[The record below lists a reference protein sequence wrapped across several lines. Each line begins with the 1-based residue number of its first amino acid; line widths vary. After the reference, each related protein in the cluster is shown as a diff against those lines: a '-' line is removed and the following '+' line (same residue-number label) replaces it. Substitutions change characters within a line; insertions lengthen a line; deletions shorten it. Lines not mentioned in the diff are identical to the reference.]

1 MNEDLSIT
9 TERIDDFVVL
19 LSLMQQMDLPGI
31 LDRHLARHWLQ
42 QGLSWGW
49 TASIWL
55 AHIVSQGDHRK
66 VTVRDWVRQAHSV
79 LEEVSGLDIRET
91 DFTDDRLTIVLRH
104 LSDEARWQAIEQ
116 ELGQHLVRV
125 YDLEEQPIRV
135 DATTV
140 SGYRDGGEESLW
152 QFGHSKDDPTLR
164 QIKAM
169 MATLDPL
176 GLPLALD
183 VVSGEQ
189 ADDPLYIPIIDRV
202 LACLGRQGLLIVGDC
217 KMSALATR
225 GHLQAQQQYY
235 LTPLSLLG
243 ETAQQ
248 MPAWIEAGVAQGD
261 DLTEVRSE
269 DGKQILAQGYEVS
282 RTCVCGALS
291 WQERVLVVCSHAY
304 AQTQRRQLEER
315 LDKAQAALLALTPP
329 VGRGKRQIT
338 QEAALQSAAEAVLA
352 KHRVVGLLTY
362 TYQRESEQEVS
373 FVGRGRG
380 GVNRQQQVSERV
392 RYQITTV
399 QRNEAAVAHLV
410 STLGWRAY
418 ATNAPKPRLSLSQ
431 AVREYRHEYHIEHG
445 FGRLK
450 GAPLSIAPMFV
461 KRDDQVVGL
470 THLLSVALRVLSLL
484 EFVVRRSLK
493 QQETT
498 LAGLYKD
505 NPRKATATPTAE
517 RLLQAFVPI
526 TLTQVQ
532 LPDQTVRHV
541 TPLTPVQEQILRLL
555 GFSADLYVGL
565 ARRIPQTAFPLRE

>member
-304 AQTQRRQLEER
+304 AQTQRRQFEER

>member
-1 MNEDLSIT
+1 MKEELSLT

-19 LSLMQQMDLPGI
+19 LRLMQQMELPGI
-31 LDRHLARHWLQ
+31 LDRHLPRHWLQ

-66 VTVRDWVRQAHSV
+66 LTVRDWVRQAHDT
-79 LEEVSGLDIRET
+79 LEQVTGLDIRET

-104 LSDEARWQAIEQ
+104 LADAARWQAIEQ

-125 YDLEEQPIRV
+125 YELEEQPIRV

-140 SGYRDGGEESLW
+140 SGYRDGGEDSLW
-152 QFGHSKDDPTLR
+152 QFGHSKDDPALR

-189 ADDPLYIPIIDRV
+189 ADDPLYIPTIDRV
-202 LACLGRQGLLIVGDC
+202 LRCLGRTGLLFVGDS

-225 GHLQAQQQYY
+225 AHLQAHGQYY
-235 LTPLSLLG
+235 LTPLALVG

-248 MPAWIEAGVAQGD
+248 MPGWIQAGVAQGEA
-261 DLTEVRSE
+261 LTQVQSE
-269 DGKQILAQGYEVS
+269 DEQHMLAQGYQVN
-282 RTCVCGALS
+282 RACVWEGLS
-291 WQERVLVVCSHAY
+291 WQERVLVVRSHAY
-304 AQTQRRQLEER
+304 AETQRRHLEDR
-315 LDKAQAALLALTPP
+315 LEKAQAALLALTPP

-338 QEAALQSAAEAVLA
+338 EEAALQGAAEAVLA

-362 TYQRESEQEVS
+362 TATRESEQAVK

-380 GVNRQQQVSERV
+380 GANRPQQVSERV
-392 RYQITTV
+392 RYQITAV
-399 QRNEAAVAHLV
+399 QRNEEAIADLV

-418 ATNAPKPRLSLSQ
+418 ATNAPKARLSLSQ

-450 GAPLSIAPMFV
+450 GAPLSIAPLFV
-461 KRDDQVVGL
+461 KRDDQVRGM
-470 THLLSVALRVLSLL
+470 THLLSVALRLL
-484 EFVVRRSLK
+484 TLIEFVVRRSL
-493 QQETT
+493 QQQGAT

-505 NPRKATATPTAE
+505 NPRRATATPTAE

-532 LPDQTVRHV
+532 LPKQTIRHV

-555 GFSADLYVGL
+555 GLPADLYAAL
-565 ARRIPQTAFPLRE
+565 AREIPQTAFPLRE